1 MKPDPTL
8 PLVYACSGCSSA
20 AQLANHFAL
29 RLTRAGHAEMSCIAG
44 VGGQVPTLLRLA
56 RSGRRIL
63 ALDGCPLR
71 CVQGC
76 LKQAGVQA
84 DLSIELSD
92 HGVIKRKH
100 ADFNNA
106 DAERLWPQLVAAAQS
121 LQPPCEPHDPQ
132 AAPLTAASAT
142 DRTPRNR

>member
-1 MKPDPTL
+1 
-8 PLVYACSGCSSA
+8 
-20 AQLANHFAL
+20 
-29 RLTRAGHAEMSCIAG
+29 MSCIAG

-76 LKQAGVQA
+76 PQQAGLQA

-100 ADFNNA
+100 ADFDNA
-106 DAERLWPQLVAAAQS
+106 DAERLWPQLVAAAQA
-121 LQPPCEPHDPQ
+121 LQPP
-132 AAPLTAASAT
+132 
-142 DRTPRNR
+142 R

>member
-1 MKPDPTL
+1 MKPDPSL

-84 DLSIELSD
+84 DLGIELSD

-100 ADFNNA
+100 ADFDRA
-106 DAERLWPQLVAAAQS
+106 DAERLWPQLVTAAQS
-121 LQPPCEPHDPQ
+121 LQ
-132 AAPLTAASAT
+132 AP
-142 DRTPRNR
+142 R

>member
-44 VGGQVPTLLRLA
+44 VGGQVPALLRQA

-76 LKQAGVQA
+76 LQQAGLQA
-84 DLSIELSD
+84 DLGIELSD

-100 ADFNNA
+100 ADFDHA

-121 LQPPCEPHDPQ
+121 LQP
-132 AAPLTAASAT
+132 S
-142 DRTPRNR
+142 R